1 MLRLMLN
8 WLIKIEHFIHLAALL
23 PCFPTSVAV
32 QSGYGQ
38 SPGHGAPVLDLKMC
52 FLFCFCAGLEGR
64 EEHCPEC
71 LPEKVLL
78 SQHIQTPL
86 EDTQDQDTSETAD
99 TM

>member
-1 MLRLMLN
+1 M
-8 WLIKIEHFIHLAALL
+8 
-23 PCFPTSVAV
+23 
-32 QSGYGQ
+32 
-38 SPGHGAPVLDLKMC
+38 LDLKMC